1 MYARINTATGA
12 VEAQIGVY
20 APGGVGPY
28 PPPPDAEPGIEYVP
42 IDHPIDWNGRPSAT
56 AVMRWNGDAYA
67 WEESATLDEARAYAW
82 NAIKEARDAAEA
94 APFEFEGGMYDP
106 NKENITGA
114 ALAAF
119 MAQMAGMPISRR
131 WTLADNTRR
140 TLAGPQLIDL
150 GYKLTTRVD
159 AIHETGRRL
168 RDQLETIKNTPGA
181 TPADLYAVT
190 WPTEENNAVE

>member
-1 MYARINTATGA
+1 MYARVNADGI
-12 VEAQIGVY
+12 VEAQFGL
-20 APGGVGPY
+20 PLDGPPL
-28 PPPPDAEPGIEYVP
+28 PPPPAEEGIEYFLLSG
-42 IDHPIDWNGRPSAT
+42 PIDWRGKPSET
-56 AVMRWNGDAYA
+56 SVMRWNNGAPR
-67 WEESATLDEARAYAW
+67 WEETATLDQARAIAW
-82 NAIKEARDAAEA
+82 ELVKAARDAAEG

-119 MAQMAGMPISRR
+119 MAQMAGVTISRR
-131 WTLADNTRR
+131 WTLADNSRR

-159 AIHETGRRL
+159 TIHETGRRL
-168 RDQLETIKNTPGA
+168 RDQLETIMNTPGA